1 MAMVQS
7 LDHYWTP
14 DEVRALPDDG
24 TRHECIDGM
33 LIVTPAPNGLHQRAL
48 ALLWDSLSPYVRRE
62 RFGELLSSPAD
73 IEIEPG
79 TLVQPDLFV
88 YRIPPAGIV
97 TRDWSIIK
105 ELVLAVEILSPST
118 ARFDR
123 GLKRHFYLRSPTDE
137 LWIVDIDARVLER
150 WRMGDERP
158 EMLTDHLVWHPE
170 GAAESLDLS
179 LGGFFAAVHGEV

>member
-1 MAMVQS
+1 MAMAQS

-48 ALLWDSLSPYVRRE
+48 ALLWDSLSPHVRRE

-79 TLVQPDLFV
+79 TLVQPD
-88 YRIPPAGIV
+88 RKS
-97 TRDWSIIK
+97 TRLNSSHPSISY
-105 ELVLAVEILSPST
+105 AVFCL
-118 ARFDR
+118 
-123 GLKRHFYLRSPTDE
+123 
-137 LWIVDIDARVLER
+137 
-150 WRMGDERP
+150 
-158 EMLTDHLVWHPE
+158 
-170 GAAESLDLS
+170 
-179 LGGFFAAVHGEV
+179 